1 MVAGA
6 SETRRRSRQLAATE
20 EQVRVGP
27 AVGRRAPEAEAERWR
42 RAGGGHGRAGRR
54 RPAGRRSRAGASA
67 GAEAASRE
75 PAAQG
80 GIRHGW
86 GRPGGALHRPGEAAG
101 SAGVALVTR
110 SETGVGRRG
119 RLIWVYDTAGYPDSR
134 VPGIIF

>member
-27 AVGRRAPEAEAERWR
+27 AVGRRAPEAEAERWS
-42 RAGGGHGRAGRR
+42 RAGGE
-54 RPAGRRSRAGASA
+54 ASA
-67 GAEAASRE
+67 GAEVASRE

-119 RLIWVYDTAGYPDSR
+119 RIIWVYDTAGYSGT
-134 VPGIIF
+134 GIIF